1 MNQTELTEKELGRKS
16 ATNQSIYAGID
27 MLYKVTTAGEEHL
40 DDTEPKIFISNQV
53 SIMDFR
59 IVLNR
64 LPRDTYVVASEE
76 FIWQYPVM
84 HKFQENMLIVK
95 PGTSKSIKAILEV
108 LKNGH
113 SVLIYPEGSI
123 TKTGTL
129 MAFQRGVSFFARK
142 SNVRIQPI
150 AIEGMERSPYS
161 FHGKSGYTATKL
173 LPNVKVTIGEA
184 FSLPEETSEK
194 RMEQM
199 DLDNDFMYGKL
210 NDLLLSCHI
219 RENRNLW
226 NDLLKSAELYGMK
239 KKLIVEED
247 KHAYSYE
254 DLFVAVQHLSKRLN
268 DIQSRQVGVL
278 LPETLTSIATLFSLF
293 KGQKDVVV
301 LPVEKAEH
309 QNECVKLSNL
319 KTIVTTRKFVQY
331 IGLEELY
338 QELEQT
344 IEVIYLDDSP
354 QKKKKRLKKVVPIEE
369 GTEQVVVFFTK
380 EQEHMK
386 GIVFTHD
393 QIYAG
398 VRQNGLTVGRQMD
411 DLLLS
416 LMPYS
421 TTLGFTFGLLFPLL
435 NGMPF
440 IATYLPPAPSY
451 SETVYRLLPTMLL
464 ASKHDLEDIWRYG
477 DSQHLNFTRC
487 VFTPFD
493 DVDEA
498 FQMKWVKKYRSL
510 LYEGYYDGR
519 LSTFFSLNTNNQY
532 RYNTMGRIMPGNQVE
547 GTMLS
552 SPAFGKGILCQ
563 DGFVPLGNEMQG
575 TKAFA
580 HPFIK

>member
-1 MNQTELTEKELGRKS
+1 MTQIEQTDKELERKS
-16 ATNQSIYAGID
+16 AINQSIYAGID
-27 MLYKVTTAGEEHL
+27 WLYKVTTAGEEHL

-53 SIMDFR
+53 SIADFR

-64 LPRDTYVVASEE
+64 LPKDTYVVASEE

-95 PGTSKSIKAILEV
+95 PGTSKSIKTILDV

-142 SNVRIQPI
+142 SNLRIQPI
-150 AIEGMERSPYS
+150 AIEGTERSPYS
-161 FHGKSGYTATKL
+161 FHGKSGYTATKW

-184 FSLPEETSEK
+184 FSLPEETSKK

-210 NDLLLSCHI
+210 NELLLSCHV
-219 RENRNLW
+219 REKRNLW
-226 NDLLKSAELYGMK
+226 NDLLKATEVYGK
-239 KKLIVEED
+239 KKELIVEED

-254 DLFVAVQHLSKRLN
+254 DLIGAVQHLSKELGE
-268 DIQSRQVGVL
+268 IQSRQVGVF
-278 LPETLTSIATLFSLF
+278 LPESLTAIAALFSLF
-293 KGQKDVVV
+293 KELKDVVV
-301 LPVEKAEH
+301 LPVEKAE
-309 QNECVKLSNL
+309 QQRQCMELSNL
-319 KTIVTTRKFVQY
+319 KTIVTTRKFVHY
-331 IGLEELY
+331 VGLEELY
-338 QELEQT
+338 AELEQT

-354 QKKKKRLKKVVPIEE
+354 QQKTRRLKKVTPIEE
-369 GTEQVVVFFTK
+369 GSEQLVVFFTK
-380 EQEHMK
+380 EQEQMK

-393 QIYAG
+393 QLYAG

-416 LMPYS
+416 LMPYFS
-421 TTLGFTFGLLFPLL
+421 TLGLTFGMLFPLL

-451 SETVYRLLPTMLL
+451 SEAVYTLLPTMLL
-464 ASKHDLEDIWRYG
+464 ASKRNLEDIWRHG
-477 DSQHLNFTRC
+477 DGQHLNFTRC
-487 VFTPFD
+487 IFTPFD
-493 DVDEA
+493 EVDEA

-510 LYEGYYDGR
+510 VYEGYYNEQ

-547 GTMLS
+547 GTALS
-552 SPAFGKGILCQ
+552 SPAFSKGILER
-563 DGFVPLGNEMQG
+563 DGFVLQQGERAG
-575 TKAFA
+575 TKEFE